1 MRRVTPK
8 ELPGKGLEELREL
21 NKQYEKL
28 VMARIRDDLRLLT
41 EHAAIV
47 TEIINLQT
55 EANPIERQQ
64 MIHFSV
70 VLGYISKLLEVF
82 RDTALLVAFDFKK
95 KGGGTCWD
103 FIEGD

>member
-8 ELPGKGLEELREL
+8 ELPRKSLEELREL
-21 NKQYEKL
+21 NEQYEKL
-28 VMARIRDDLRLLT
+28 VMARIRDDLKLLT

-55 EANPIERQQ
+55 KDNSIERQQ

-70 VLGYISKLLEVF
+70 VLGYIFKLLEVF
-82 RDTALLVAFDFKK
+82 RDTASLVAFDFKK
-95 KGGGTCWD
+95 KGVKTGWD
-103 FIEGD
+103 LVEGD